1 MFLLVLFLIVAIPIL
16 EIAVFVQVASMI
28 GVLDTVGVLLLFSI
42 GGLLLVRHE
51 GMGTWARARDELD
64 AGRMPTGHL
73 ADGAWLFVAGV
84 LLLIPGFVTD
94 IAGLLL
100 LLPPVRWLAK
110 RGVARRFGR
119 TPGNSVI
126 RVQATRDDGWQVD
139 EWGPD
144 GWHTTGTGA
153 GGAGGDVIDAE
164 AHEHREPPELLP

>member
-51 GMGTWARARDELD
+51 GMGTWAKARVEL
-64 AGRMPTGHL
+64 AEGRVPTGHL
-73 ADGAWLFVAGV
+73 ADGFWLFVAGV

-94 IAGLLL
+94 ILGLLL
-100 LLPPVRWLAK
+100 ILPPVRWLAK
-110 RGVARRFGR
+110 RGVARRFSR
-119 TPGNSVI
+119 SADTSVI
-126 RVQATRDDGWQVD
+126 RVQGTRDDGWQVD

-144 GWHTTGTGA
+144 GWHSTRP
-153 GGAGGDVIDAE
+153 GGDVIDAE
-164 AHEHREPPELLP
+164 GHEHRDPPELMP